1 MLYVDERLKTL
12 ILFSNSFL
20 PILGNFGDMLGP
32 DIVKRIV
39 ENKFGC
45 SAKDLPVVDF
55 ENKKNTTSASMMAD
69 ADAIA
74 AANRRPCCLWTVGS
88 VWRNIRPNDH
98 VWGSGALGNDWEF
111 DGCYNTTILQGRQ
124 HSNITIYS
132 TRGPKSLD
140 SINRLCSG
148 RINVPKSGII
158 EPRGDAGFLIPYIF
172 PEYKYDPTKADKAK
186 CVIAHYVDIHVLEK
200 KLTTQKNNFPVKED
214 DCFPVVQSW
223 QTMVGNMTRCK
234 VLVSSSLH
242 GIIVADAFGI
252 PVAWKRS
259 FHLHPYKYEDYFW
272 SFPHGHWNN
281 SYGNYGFALRFPD
294 GMPKPIPPQERFEYA
309 QGVIKSFPYHLFETI
324 TV

>member
-1 MLYVDERLKTL
+1 
-12 ILFSNSFL
+12 
-20 PILGNFGDMLGP
+20 MLGP

-45 SAKDLPVVDF
+45 SANDIPVLDF
-55 ENKKNTTSASMMAD
+55 ENNTTMINSAD
-69 ADAIA
+69 
-74 AANRRPCCLWTVGS
+74 RPCLWTVGS

-111 DGCYNTTILQGRQ
+111 DGCYNTTKLQGRR

-132 TRGPKSLD
+132 VRGPRSLD

-148 RINVPKSGII
+148 RINVPNTGI

-186 CVIAHYVDIHVLEK
+186 CVIAHYVDIHVLQK
-200 KLTTQKNNFPVKED
+200 KLTTQPNFPVQEN

-242 GIIVADAFGI
+242 GIILADAFGI

-294 GMPKPIPPQERFEYA
+294 GLPKPLPPQERLEYA
-309 QGVIKSFPYHLFETI
+309 LDVIKSFPYHLFETV
-324 TV
+324 TT